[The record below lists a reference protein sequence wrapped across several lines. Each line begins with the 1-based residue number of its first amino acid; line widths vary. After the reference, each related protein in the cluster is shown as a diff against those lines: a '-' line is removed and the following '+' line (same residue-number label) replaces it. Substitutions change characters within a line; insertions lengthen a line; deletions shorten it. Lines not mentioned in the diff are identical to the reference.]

1 MTSFAI
7 YALAAALLALV
18 WTLALAKI
26 DRSPLR
32 FLGVV
37 GAWVAALVLTALWR
51 AETVPSVW
59 QAIQLVLLL
68 WLLAIGLLVADVS
81 LSLGKRPARWRVSA
95 ALALATLAIHLVAG
109 LHFFWLAVVSPGGV

>member
-1 MTSFAI
+1 MTSFAL
-7 YALAAALLALV
+7 YALAAALMALD

>member
-1 MTSFAI
+1 MTSFAL
-7 YALAAALLALV
+7 YALAAALMALV
-18 WTLALAKI
+18 WTLALAKL

-32 FLGVV
+32 FLGVA
-37 GAWVAALVLTALWR
+37 GAWVAALVLIALWR

-68 WLLAIGLLVADVS
+68 WLLAIGLLVVDVS

-95 ALALATLAIHLVAG
+95 ALALTTLAIHVVAG

>member
-7 YALAAALLALV
+7 YALAAALMALV
-18 WTLALAKI
+18 WSLALAKL

-32 FLGVV
+32 FLGVT
-37 GAWVAALVLTALWR
+37 GAWVAALVLIALWR
-51 AETVPSVW
+51 AEAVPSVW

>member
-1 MTSFAI
+1 MTSFAL
-7 YALAAALLALV
+7 YALAAALMALV
-18 WTLALAKI
+18 WSLALAKL

-32 FLGVV
+32 FLGVT
-37 GAWVAALVLTALWR
+37 GAWVAALVLIALWR

>member
-1 MTSFAI
+1 MTSFAL
-7 YALAAALLALV
+7 YALAAALMALD

-32 FLGVV
+32 FLGVA
-37 GAWVAALVLTALWR
+37 GAWVAVLVLIALWR

-68 WLLAIGLLVADVS
+68 WLLAIGLLVVDVS
-81 LSLGKRPARWRVSA
+81 LSLGKRPPRWWVSA
-95 ALALATLAIHLVAG
+95 ALALTTLAIHVVAG